1 MSNILVNTIKDTGN
15 NTLLSSDGSGSVTL
29 GSGFPDNTPA
39 FFATATGTQ
48 SLTNNTIT
56 KVQFASEVYDTNN
69 AYDNSTNYRFTVPSG
84 YAGKY
89 FIYSS
94 LNSFAGAV
102 SNLDNFWI
110 YIYKNGSKVFERW
123 NGFANNYVYL
133 STIAASHSMDLLEGD
148 YIEIYTQ
155 VTDTS
160 GNPELFSTFQ
170 NFGAYRLIGA

>member
-1 MSNILVNTIKDTGN
+1 MSILKVNTIQDKGG
-15 NTLLSSDGSGSVTL
+15 NTLLSSDGAGTISSGGAIT
-29 GSGFPDNTPA
+29 NTPA

-48 SLTNNTIT
+48 SLTTNTIT
-56 KVQFASEVYDTNN
+56 KVQFANEVYDTND

-110 YIYKNGSKVFERW
+110 YIYKNGSQVFQRW

-133 STIAASHSMDLLEGD
+133 SSISASHSMDLLEGD

-160 GNPELFSTFQ
+160 GNPELFSNFQ
-170 NFGAYRLIGA
+170 NFGAYRIIGA